1 MCKPNYHAN
10 FTQEQED
17 KLRSNMEGIREYM
30 RTFIPKMEEVG
41 LTYISIEFS
50 DGSDS
55 HYDRCDI
62 NINDR
67 GDVNGRIGG
76 LYIYF
81 DENNKGYKCDTAAW
95 EYKNYAVALMNE
107 WKNVK
112 DKMISKIAAQHAML
126 KTIEE
131 FEI

>member
-1 MCKPNYHAN
+1 MYEPSYHAN
-10 FTQEQED
+10 FTKEQED
-17 KLRSNMEGIREYM
+17 KLRSNMENIRDYM
-30 RTFIPKMEEVG
+30 KSFVPQMKEVG
-41 LTYISIEFS
+41 LTYVSIDFS
-50 DGSDS
+50 DGSNS
-55 HYDRCDI
+55 RCDRCNI
-62 NINDR
+62 NVNDR
-67 GDVNGRIGG
+67 GEVNGSIGQ

-95 EYKNYAVALMNE
+95 EYKKYAVSLMNE

-112 DKMISKIAAQHAML
+112 DKMISKIATQHAML